1 MIDNK
6 KRTTLGII
14 FSMVLLVAAGAY
26 LFTPRS
32 LAVTAKPENSAMSR
46 TVTANTP
53 GVQSRST
60 TQTSTNRRVACK
72 RNCVERYNV
81 CLAAK
86 KAKGWSDD
94 RAAKICGLSARTC
107 KGGCNR

>member
-1 MIDNK
+1 MMDSK
-6 KRTTLGII
+6 TRTTLGVI
-14 FSMVLLVAAGAY
+14 FSLLLLVAAGAY

-32 LAVTAKPENSAMSR
+32 LALTATPESSALSR
-46 TVTANTP
+46 TVTANAP
-53 GVQSRST
+53 GVESSST
-60 TQTSTNRRVACK
+60 TQTSTNPRVACK

-94 RAAKICGLSARTC
+94 RAKKTCGLGARTC
-107 KGGCNR
+107 KGGCDR